1 MKLSLRQ
8 FTVITT
14 VLGLTLTLLL
24 IYNYLEKRTKSIF
37 IENKI
42 KTAESLSRLLSEEIC
57 KKLELPHSRE
67 EVREILRSIESSFG
81 DELNLKVHSD
91 KCENSVK
98 VLENRVIYKN
108 PIPFNENCFK
118 CHNRKK
124 DACLSVILNFE
135 NEAKK
140 FEISFAQLMVLT
152 VIIPIILSFAYSEV
166 LRRFISTK
174 IKAINLA
181 LNRGKSLDETIKFLE
196 TELNKSRSFLTEIEN
211 LRVSLL
217 KCIKDVS
224 DMAIDKEV
232 LENQLKIMEKLIIT
246 SEVLKDWETPVKEII
261 ATISE
266 DIPIVF
272 VFILT
277 FAEGQAWELYVFW
290 SANPDSQ
297 LKKKAEEVIKEVLN
311 KKFLEGNLSIIH
323 KVIDKEQ
330 SIGLS
335 EVGDLETRIKS
346 ILLDKPKIGGVV
358 GIGISTKRTITNSQ
372 QVAINGL
379 LTTLLNV
386 VGSIRAISKYTKEI
400 EYYATRD
407 PLTDLYNQRVF
418 WEFLQYETNRAR
430 RQKYKFALLVIDLDN
445 FKLINDTYGHAFGDS
460 FLQNFAKILKQVAR
474 KSDIVARFGG
484 DEFCIIMPEADE
496 EEAYLLAQKIKHAA
510 EENAITAPDGKP
522 VSATVSIGIAVY
534 PDHATTPKDLFMV
547 ADNMMY
553 KAKKEGKDRIAIP
566 DLKDLEK
573 IYEKKEKLNST
584 IIYALK
590 HDKVIPYFQPILNT
604 KTGKI
609 EAHEILMRIETENG
623 EVLPAY
629 KFIEVA
635 EDMGIIYKLELQM
648 LDKVF
653 EKVQSSGYKGY
664 LFINFSPKSIVV
676 TDYLNT
682 IRNMVKKYNIDPS
695 KIVFEITERETVRN
709 LEILQTFVNSLK
721 KLGFQ
726 FAIDDFGSG
735 YSSYLYVKHL
745 PINFVK
751 IEGDFIKEIAESK
764 LDEAIV
770 RSITV
775 LCQYLGI
782 QTVAEFVENKEILN
796 KCKELGVDFA
806 QGYFIGKPSRNLVVE
821 S

>member
-1 MKLSLRQ
+1 
-8 FTVITT
+8 
-14 VLGLTLTLLL
+14 
-24 IYNYLEKRTKSIF
+24 
-37 IENKI
+37 
-42 KTAESLSRLLSEEIC
+42 
-57 KKLELPHSRE
+57 
-67 EVREILRSIESSFG
+67 
-81 DELNLKVHSD
+81 
-91 KCENSVK
+91 
-98 VLENRVIYKN
+98 
-108 PIPFNENCFK
+108 
-118 CHNRKK
+118 
-124 DACLSVILNFE
+124 
-135 NEAKK
+135 
-140 FEISFAQLMVLT
+140 
-152 VIIPIILSFAYSEV
+152 
-166 LRRFISTK
+166 
-174 IKAINLA
+174 
-181 LNRGKSLDETIKFLE
+181 
-196 TELNKSRSFLTEIEN
+196 
-211 LRVSLL
+211 
-217 KCIKDVS
+217 
-224 DMAIDKEV
+224 
-232 LENQLKIMEKLIIT
+232 
-246 SEVLKDWETPVKEII
+246 
-261 ATISE
+261 
-266 DIPIVF
+266 
-272 VFILT
+272 
-277 FAEGQAWELYVFW
+277 
-290 SANPDSQ
+290 
-297 LKKKAEEVIKEVLN
+297 
-311 KKFLEGNLSIIH
+311 
-323 KVIDKEQ
+323 
-330 SIGLS
+330 
-335 EVGDLETRIKS
+335 
-346 ILLDKPKIGGVV
+346 
-358 GIGISTKRTITNSQ
+358 
-372 QVAINGL
+372 
-379 LTTLLNV
+379 
-386 VGSIRAISKYTKEI
+386 
-400 EYYATRD
+400 
-407 PLTDLYNQRVF
+407 
-418 WEFLQYETNRAR
+418 
-430 RQKYKFALLVIDLDN
+430 
-445 FKLINDTYGHAFGDS
+445 
-460 FLQNFAKILKQVAR
+460 
-474 KSDIVARFGG
+474 
-484 DEFCIIMPEADE
+484 MPEADE